1 MSELEAYP
9 DTHHDPSANTIFG
22 FWVYLMTDFI
32 LFDTF
37 FAAYAVLRT
46 GTFGGPSASQ
56 LLNLSLALAETC
68 VLLTSSFS
76 CGMATLAISQN
87 KKRKLFAWYGLT
99 FFLGLCFL
107 GMLGFDFA
115 DLVNRGQDWTKNA
128 FLSSYFTLVGLH
140 GLHIVAGLIFMIFF
154 LVQVRIRG
162 LIPVTI
168 RRLICLK
175 IFWFFS
181 YIVWIFMFTI
191 VYLIGAT

>member
-1 MSELEAYP
+1 
-9 DTHHDPSANTIFG
+9 
-22 FWVYLMTDFI
+22 
-32 LFDTF
+32 
-37 FAAYAVLRT
+37 
-46 GTFGGPSASQ
+46 
-56 LLNLSLALAETC
+56 
-68 VLLTSSFS
+68 
-76 CGMATLAISQN
+76 
-87 KKRKLFAWYGLT
+87 
-99 FFLGLCFL
+99 
-107 GMLGFDFA
+107 MLGFDFA